1 MKKNKK
7 YSIAASNFQYNKY
20 ISEMIANMI
29 SSQPTPSLLIK
40 RHLSS
45 LDKKDNNKNP
55 IKFYPSSIKRAV
67 STTTN
72 TT

>member
-1 MKKNKK
+1 
-7 YSIAASNFQYNKY
+7 
-20 ISEMIANMI
+20 
-29 SSQPTPSLLIK
+29 
-40 RHLSS
+40 

-72 TT
+72 TTWRIYNDLSLFLKENPINAETQEKMSQILLQEINIPRE